1 MAEKKTAQ
9 TPRYDRAELLENAE
23 SLFSVKPEVLAGALH
38 GEEQN
43 ELTVDEVRRRIHQFL
58 KRKVN

>member
-1 MAEKKTAQ
+1 MAEKKPVQA
-9 TPRYDRAELLENAE
+9 PRYSREELLANSEA
-23 SLFSVKPEVLAGALH
+23 LFGVRPEVVAGALH

-43 ELTVDEVRRRIHQFL
+43 ELTVDEVRRRIDQFL

>member
-1 MAEKKTAQ
+1 MAEKKAVQ
-9 TPRYDRAELLENAE
+9 TPRYSQEELLANAE
-23 SLFSVKPEVLAGALH
+23 ALFGVRPEVVAGALH

-43 ELTVDEVRRRIHQFL
+43 ELTVDEVRRRIDQFL